1 MRAVQYRTIGGAP
14 EVVEIDKPVPGP
26 GQVLL
31 EVTAAGICHSD
42 DFVMGLPAEQYTY
55 GLPLTLGHEGA
66 GRVVE
71 LGAGVEG
78 LEIGT
83 NVIVYGPWGCG
94 TCHQCAQGKENYCTR
109 AAELGIDPPG
119 LGAPGALAEFM
130 VVDSPRH
137 LVPIGD
143 LDPVKTVP
151 LTDAGLTPYH
161 AIKRSLPKL
170 RAGSTAVVIGTGG
183 LGHLAIQILRA
194 LSPARVI
201 ALDVTEE
208 KLALATSVGAHDVV
222 LSDADAATTVRELLG
237 GRGAQLVL
245 DFVGAQATI
254 DTAMAVA
261 DVESDV
267 TIVGISSG
275 PAAAQVGF
283 FRQAY
288 EASVSVPYW
297 GSRSELIE
305 LVELAQQGV
314 FDVHTE
320 IFALADAPRA
330 YERLHEGTLTGRA
343 VVVPSL

>member
-1 MRAVQYRTIGGAP
+1 VRAVQYRTIGGAP
-14 EVVEIDKPVPGP
+14 EVVEIDKPTPGP

-42 DFVMGLPAEQYTY
+42 DFIMGLPEDQYVY

-71 LGAGVEG
+71 LGPGAEG
-78 LEIGT
+78 IDVGT
-83 NVIVYGPWGCG
+83 NVVVYGPWGCG
-94 TCHQCAQGKENYCTR
+94 VCHMCAQGKENYCPR
-109 AAELGIDPPG
+109 APELGINPPG
-119 LGAPGALAEFM
+119 LGSPGALAEFM

-201 ALDVTEE
+201 ALDVTDE
-208 KLALATSVGAHDVV
+208 KLALATRVGAHEVV
-222 LSDADAATTVRELLG
+222 LSNAESAAAVRKLTNGKGAD
-237 GRGAQLVL
+237 LVL
-245 DFVGAQATI
+245 DFVGAQPTI

-261 DVESDV
+261 AVESDV
-267 TIVGISSG
+267 TIVGISSK

-288 EASVSVPYW
+288 ETSVTIPYW
-297 GSRSELIE
+297 GARGELIE
-305 LVELAQQGV
+305 LVDLAHQGV

-320 IFALADAPRA
+320 TFAMADAPKA

>member
-14 EVVEIDKPVPGP
+14 EVVEVEKPAPGP

-42 DFVMGLPAEQYTY
+42 DFVMSLPAEQYTY

-71 LGAGVEG
+71 LGPGAEGVEV
-78 LEIGT
+78 GT
-83 NVIVYGPWGCG
+83 NVVVYGPWGCG
-94 TCHQCAQGKENYCTR
+94 VCHACAQGKENYCSR
-109 AAELGIDPPG
+109 AAELGIHPPG
-119 LGAPGALAEFM
+119 LGAPGALAEYM

-161 AIKRSLPKL
+161 AIKRSLGKL
-170 RAGSTAVVIGTGG
+170 RAGSSAVVIGTGG

-194 LSPARVI
+194 LSPARVV
-201 ALDVTEE
+201 ALDVTQD
-208 KLALATSVGAHDVV
+208 KLALATAVGAHEVV
-222 LSDADAATTVRELLG
+222 LSDADAAANVRGVLG
-237 GRGAQLVL
+237 GRGADLVL
-245 DFVGAQATI
+245 DFVGAQPTI

-261 DVESDV
+261 GVESDV
-267 TIVGISSG
+267 TIVGISNS

-288 EASVSVPYW
+288 EASVAVPYW
-297 GSRSELIE
+297 GSRGELIE
-305 LVELAQQGV
+305 LVELAHQGV

-320 IFALADAPRA
+320 TFSIEQAPTA
-330 YERLHEGTLTGRA
+330 YERLHAGTLTGRA
-343 VVVPSL
+343 VVVP

>member
-1 MRAVQYRTIGGAP
+1 MRAVQYRTIGAAP
-14 EVVEIDKPVPGP
+14 EVVDIEKPTPGP

-42 DFVMGLPAEQYTY
+42 DFVMNLPADQYTY

-71 LGAGVEG
+71 LGPGAEG
-78 LEIGT
+78 IDVGT
-83 NVIVYGPWGCG
+83 DVVVYGPWGCG
-94 TCHQCAQGKENYCTR
+94 TCHACAQGKENYCSR
-109 AAELGIDPPG
+109 AAELGIAPPG

-143 LDPVKTVP
+143 LDPVTTVP

-170 RAGSTAVVIGTGG
+170 RAGSTAVVIGAGG

-194 LSPARVI
+194 LSGARVI
-201 ALDVTEE
+201 ALDVTED
-208 KLALATSVGAHDVV
+208 KLALATAVGAHDVV
-222 LSDADAATTVRELLG
+222 LSDADAATNVRRLLG
-237 GRGAQLVL
+237 GRGADLVL
-245 DFVGAQATI
+245 DFVGAQPTI
-254 DTAMAVA
+254 DTAMALA
-261 DVESDV
+261 GVESDV
-267 TIVGISSG
+267 TVVGISSK

-288 EASVSVPYW
+288 EASVTVPYW
-297 GSRSELIE
+297 GARHELIE
-305 LVELAQQGV
+305 LVELAHQGV

-320 IFALADAPRA
+320 TFALADAPLA
-330 YERLHEGTLTGRA
+330 YERLAAGTLTGRA

>member
-1 MRAVQYRTIGGAP
+1 VRAVQYRTIGAPP
-14 EVVEIDKPVPGP
+14 EVVEVEDPVPGP

-31 EVTAAGICHSD
+31 EVSAAGICHSD
-42 DFVMGLPAEQYTY
+42 QFVMSLPAEQYTY

-66 GRVVE
+66 GRVAR
-71 LGAGVEG
+71 LGPGVEG
-78 LEIGT
+78 LEVGT
-83 NVIVYGPWGCG
+83 SVLVYGPWGCG
-94 TCHQCAQGKENYCTR
+94 TCHACAQGKENYCPR
-109 AAELGIDPPG
+109 AAELGIRPPG
-119 LGAPGALAEFM
+119 LGAPGALADLLL
-130 VVDSPRH
+130 VDSARH

-143 LDPVKTVP
+143 LDPVATVP

-183 LGHLAIQILRA
+183 LGHLAIQLLRH
-194 LSPARVI
+194 LSPARVV

-208 KLALATSVGAHDVV
+208 KLALATAVGAHDVV
-222 LSDADAATTVRELLG
+222 LSDAGAPAAVRALLG

-245 DFVGAQATI
+245 DFVGADPTIAT
-254 DTAMAVA
+254 ALAVA
-261 DVESDV
+261 DAESDV
-267 TIVGISSG
+267 TIVGIG
-275 PAAAQVGF
+275 GGTAHLGF
-283 FRQAY
+283 GTVPF

-305 LVELAQQGV
+305 LVELAHAGV

-320 IFALADAPRA
+320 VFSLADAPKA
-330 YERLHEGTLTGRA
+330 YERLHAGTLDGRA

>member
-1 MRAVQYRTIGGAP
+1 MRAVQYRTIGGKP
-14 EVVEIDKPVPGP
+14 EVVEVEKPAPGP

-42 DFVMGLPAEQYTY
+42 DFIMGLPEDQYVY

-71 LGAGVEG
+71 LGPGAEG
-78 LEIGT
+78 IEVGT
-83 NVIVYGPWGCG
+83 NVVVYGPWGCG
-94 TCHQCAQGKENYCTR
+94 TCHLCAQGKENYCPR
-109 AAELGIDPPG
+109 AGELGINPPG
-119 LGAPGALAEFM
+119 LGAPGALAEYM

-201 ALDVTEE
+201 ALDVTDE
-208 KLALATSVGAHDVV
+208 KLELATKVGAHDVV
-222 LSDADAATTVRELLG
+222 LSDAAAAGKVRGLTR
-237 GRGAQLVL
+237 GRGADLVL
-245 DFVGAQATI
+245 DFVGAQPTI

-261 DVESDV
+261 AVESDV
-267 TIVGISSG
+267 TIVGISSK

-288 EASVSVPYW
+288 ETSVTVPYW
-297 GSRSELIE
+297 GARGELIE
-305 LVELAQQGV
+305 LVELAHQGV

-320 IFALADAPRA
+320 TFAMADAPKA